1 MGDAFY
7 TDSEGRRW
15 QVREFSGGA
24 EGQQAGGDS
33 PLKAGETRLRF
44 VSDGET
50 RWSANA
56 PPEWNR
62 RETLEK
68 LFQQAKGRS
77 R

>member
-24 EGQQAGGDS
+24 EGLPAGD
-33 PLKAGETRLRF
+33 PPPNAGEMRLRF

-50 RWSANA
+50 RWSASA
-56 PPEWNR
+56 PPEWNK